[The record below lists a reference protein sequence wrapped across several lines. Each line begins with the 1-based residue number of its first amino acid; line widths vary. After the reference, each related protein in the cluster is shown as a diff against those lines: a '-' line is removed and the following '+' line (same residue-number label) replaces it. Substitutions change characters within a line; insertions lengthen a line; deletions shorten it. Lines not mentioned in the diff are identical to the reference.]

1 MKKQILTI
9 AATAG
14 FIFTGIGGQVSA
26 SEKTYQVSAGD
37 TLWKI
42 AVSQQVSVQNLI
54 AWNSLSNSTIY
65 PGQTLS
71 LNDPGSIQSS
81 ETVYTVKSGDSLWSI
96 SSKNGLTVQQLMS
109 YNQLSSSTIYVGQ
122 KLKLSGA
129 SASPTVINEG
139 TAYTV
144 KSGDTLWNIATRH
157 GLTISA
163 LKTMNNMTSDTIYVG
178 QVLNIKSTVQNGEV
192 SKVSQ
197 IITEAK
203 KHIGV
208 PYVWGGT
215 SPAGFDCSG
224 FIHYSFLKAG
234 VTIPRTVESIWK
246 AAKTVTA
253 PKVGDLVFFE
263 TYKTGPSHAGI
274 YLGNNEFIH
283 AGSSTGVTI
292 SSMNSSYW
300 KPRYLGAKTP
310 F

>member
-1 MKKQILTI
+1 MKKQLLTI

-14 FIFTGIGGQVSA
+14 FVFAGFGGQASA
-26 SEKTYQVSAGD
+26 SEKNYKVSAGD

-42 AVSQQVSVQNLI
+42 SVSQQVSVQNLI
-54 AWNSLSNSTIY
+54 SWNQLSNATIY

-71 LNDPGSIQSS
+71 LVDPDSQESS
-81 ETVYTVKSGDSLWSI
+81 GTVYTVKSGDSLWSI
-96 SSKNGLTVQQLMS
+96 AAKNGLTLQQLMND
-109 YNQLSSSTIYVGQ
+109 NQLTSTTIYVGQ
-122 KLKLSGA
+122 TLKLTGA
-129 SASPTVINEG
+129 ASSPSVNTGAV
-139 TAYTV
+139 TYTV
-144 KSGDTLWNIATRH
+144 KSGDTLWNIATLH
-157 GLTISA
+157 GLTVGS
-163 LKTMNNMTSDTIYVG
+163 LKAMNNMTADTIYVG
-178 QVLNIKSTVQNGEV
+178 QVLNIKSSQQNGEV

-197 IITEAK
+197 IIAEAK

-234 VTIPRTVESIWK
+234 VTIPRTVETIW
-246 AAKTVTA
+246 AGTKTVSS

-263 TYKTGPSHAGI
+263 TYKSGPSHAGI

-292 SSMNSSYW
+292 ASLQSSYW
-300 KPRYLGAKTP
+300 KSRYLGAKTP

>member
-1 MKKQILTI
+1 MKKHLMTMT
-9 AATAG
+9 ATAG
-14 FIFTGIGGQVSA
+14 FVFAGLGGQVSA
-26 SEKTYQVSAGD
+26 SEKNYQVSAGD

-42 AVSQQVSVQNLI
+42 SVSQQVSVQNLI
-54 AWNSLSNSTIY
+54 AWNQLSNSTIY

-71 LNDPGSIQSS
+71 LVDPNSQQNVGANYI
-81 ETVYTVKSGDSLWSI
+81 VKSGDSLWSI
-96 SSKNGLTVQQLMS
+96 ASKNGISVQLLMS
-109 YNQLSSSTIYVGQ
+109 YNQLTSNTIYVGQ

-129 SASPTVINEG
+129 STSSIVSSEG
-139 TAYTV
+139 TTYTV

-157 GLTISA
+157 GITVAS
-163 LKTMNNMTSDTIYVG
+163 LKAMNNMTADTIYVG
-178 QVLNIKSTVQNGEV
+178 QVLNIKSPLKSTID
-192 SKVSQ
+192 SKVLQ

-234 VTIPRTVESIWK
+234 VSIPRTVETIWA
-246 AAKTVTA
+246 AAKTVAA

-263 TYKTGPSHAGI
+263 TYKKGPSHAGI

-292 SSMNSSYW
+292 SSMNSTYW

>member
-1 MKKQILTI
+1 MKKQLLTM

-14 FIFTGIGGQVSA
+14 FVFAGLSGQVSA
-26 SEKTYQVSAGD
+26 SENNYQVSTGD

-42 AVSQQVSVQNLI
+42 SVSQQVSVQNLI
-54 AWNSLSNSTIY
+54 AWNQLSNATIY

-71 LNDPGSIQSS
+71 LVDPNSQQNIAT
-81 ETVYTVKSGDSLWSI
+81 EYTVKSGDSLWSI
-96 SSKNGLTVQQLMS
+96 ASKNGLTVQQLMS
-109 YNQLSSSTIYVGQ
+109 YNQLTSNTIYVGQ
-122 KLKLSGA
+122 KLKLSGT
-129 SASPTVINEG
+129 SSSPIVNAEG
-139 TAYTV
+139 TTYTV
-144 KSGDTLWNIATRH
+144 KSGDTLWNVATRH
-157 GLTISA
+157 GITVTA
-163 LKTMNNMTSDTIYVG
+163 LKAMNNMTADTIYVG
-178 QVLNIKSTVQNGEV
+178 QVLNIKSSPESTDV

-234 VTIPRTVESIWK
+234 VTIPRTVETIWA
-246 AAKTVTA
+246 AAKTVAA
-253 PKVGDLVFFE
+253 PKAGDLVFFE
-263 TYKTGPSHAGI
+263 TYKKGPSHAGI

-292 SSMNSSYW
+292 SSMNSTYW